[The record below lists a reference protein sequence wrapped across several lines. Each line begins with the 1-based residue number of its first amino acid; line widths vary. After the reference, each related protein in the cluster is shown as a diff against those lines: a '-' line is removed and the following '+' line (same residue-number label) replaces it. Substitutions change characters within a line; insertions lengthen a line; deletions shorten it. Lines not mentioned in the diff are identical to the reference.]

1 MDLKWTLNR
10 LGWRQNETVC
20 LSFPFLA
27 SWESIMKR
35 ERAFLGGAL
44 RKKVRKP
51 KHRRKPEKKVD
62 PQTYLIEDNT
72 RDPRQSSFILFRG
85 PQLCCAACFVSSK
98 RPTTE
103 RQTELHNTHMI
114 HPLRKLL
121 YLISRETKTKA
132 HMWLLFFSC
141 QHHNECLLFFSYYF
155 KKVYFPIRWS

>member
-1 MDLKWTLNR
+1 MEGSR
-10 LGWRQNETVC
+10 
-20 LSFPFLA
+20 
-27 SWESIMKR
+27 
-35 ERAFLGGAL
+35 
-44 RKKVRKP
+44 
-51 KHRRKPEKKVD
+51 KKVD

-132 HMWLLFFSC
+132 HM
-141 QHHNECLLFFSYYF
+141 
-155 KKVYFPIRWS
+155 

>member
-1 MDLKWTLNR
+1 MYLLFSF
-10 LGWRQNETVC
+10 LCVLC
-20 LSFPFLA
+20 PLLSFTKTTRLSSTLKMNDISRLLPSNQIQQSWLNGVGKPWSYGDLFELSA
-27 SWESIMKR
+27 SDNGSR
-35 ERAFLGGAL
+35 
-44 RKKVRKP
+44 
-51 KHRRKPEKKVD
+51 KKVD

-121 YLISRETKTKA
+121 YLIREPKY
-132 HMWLLFFSC
+132 LLA
-141 QHHNECLLFFSYYF
+141 
-155 KKVYFPIRWS
+155 